1 MPADLKLLESFL
13 KPSRQ
18 AVMVTRRKDGRLQ
31 TSAVTAV
38 WDPKGDVLVWSIR
51 NRAKHR
57 NLLRDPFA
65 TLCIVNDDFRWI
77 HVEGNAEIT
86 VQPEALRML
95 EEYYRL
101 RHGKDHANWDEY
113 RKKMIAENRIMFR
126 VRPTHVFKPAS
137 E

>member
-13 KPSRQ
+13 KPNRRS
-18 AVMVTRRKDGRLQ
+18 VMVTRRKDGRLQ

-51 NRAKHR
+51 NRAKHH
-57 NLLRDPFA
+57 NLLRDPWA
-65 TLCIVNDDFRWI
+65 TLCIVDDNFRWI
-77 HVEGNAEIT
+77 HVEGTTEIT
-86 VQPEALRML
+86 VQPEALPLL

-101 RHGKDHANWDEY
+101 REEKDHPNWGEY
-113 RKKMIAENRIMFR
+113 RKKMIAEDRIMLR
-126 VRPTHVFKPAS
+126 VHPSHVFKPG

>member
-1 MPADLKLLESFL
+1 MPADLKTLEAFL
-13 KPSRQ
+13 KPNRQ
-18 AVMVTRRKDGRLQ
+18 AVMITRRKDGRLQ

-65 TLCIVNDDFRWI
+65 TLCIVSDKFRWI
-77 HVEGNAEIT
+77 HVEGQTEIT
-86 VQPEALRML
+86 VQPEALPLL
-95 EEYYRL
+95 EEYWRL
-101 RHGKDHANWDEY
+101 RDQKEHPNWDEY
-113 RKKMIAENRIMFR
+113 RKKMIDEDRILFR
-126 VRPTHVFKPAS
+126 VRPSHVFSPA